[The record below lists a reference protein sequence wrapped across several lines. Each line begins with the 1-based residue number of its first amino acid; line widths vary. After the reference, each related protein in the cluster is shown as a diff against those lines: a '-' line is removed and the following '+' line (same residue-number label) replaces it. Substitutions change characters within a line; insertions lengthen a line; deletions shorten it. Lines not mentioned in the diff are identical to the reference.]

1 MTQAQMQAYL
11 QRLGLDS
18 IPAPDAAALCELVRI
33 HPERIP
39 FENLDAFDLH
49 RVPAL
54 DFESLFAKIITGFR
68 GGYCFEL
75 NRLFMELLLQLGYKA
90 YPLQVRILRNRPQLP
105 PPLHMGVI
113 VETRGRK
120 YYCDVGYGGPGPR
133 TAIPLE
139 EGEYP
144 CNGDMFRM
152 HREESGEWILFRMDD
167 GQWTKLFL
175 IEDRPAHLVDFD
187 LPNFYC
193 ATNPQGRF
201 ATMRIVNLN
210 LPDGGSKALTDLEL
224 VVRSGGTVSRKYF
237 NTREELR
244 DGLWTEFG
252 IRFE

>member
-1 MTQAQMQAYL
+1 MTQAQMRAYL
-11 QRLGLDS
+11 QRLELDS
-18 IPAPDAAALCELVRI
+18 VPQPDAETLCELVRI

-49 RVPAL
+49 RIPAL
-54 DFESLFAKIITGFR
+54 DFESLFGKIVSGSR

-113 VETRGRK
+113 AEAGGMK

-133 TAIPLE
+133 TAVPLA
-139 EGEYP
+139 EGEYT
-144 CNGDMFRM
+144 CGGDRFKMSRQ
-152 HREESGEWILFRMDD
+152 ENGEWILFRMDD
-167 GQWTKLFL
+167 GEWTKLFL

-201 ATMRIVNLN
+201 ASMRIVNLN
-210 LPDGGSKALTDLEL
+210 LPDGGSKALTDREL
-224 VVRSGGTVSRKYF
+224 VVRSGDTVRREYY
-237 NTREELR
+237 NTHEELR
-244 DGLWTEFG
+244 DGLLKEFG
-252 IRFE
+252 IRLG